1 MSKVIKEEKR
11 SVITD
16 YGEIKYT
23 LYYKDVKNLNIK
35 FKIDKG
41 VLVTIPKKS
50 DYIKAE
56 NFIKEKAKIITSW
69 IEKYKENEVKISE
82 RKFEEGEQFL
92 LLGTYYILKLNKV
105 KKASENKVIID
116 GNNIILN
123 TLYLDNVN
131 YKRKIVEKF
140 YSDLTK
146 RILSQEYQILKNKC
160 SSKIP
165 NTEYYSLKIRHMK
178 SRWGSNNL
186 TNRIVTLTSTLIFAP
201 IEDIDYVIIHE
212 LCHCAIR
219 NHSSVFYSYQSMIC
233 PDWKERKNHLN
244 RVINPYI
251 KALEKINSKV

>member
-1 MSKVIKEEKR
+1 MSKIIKEEKR

-41 VLVTIPKKS
+41 ILVTIPKKLN
-50 DYIKAE
+50 YIKAE
-56 NFIKEKAKIITSW
+56 DFIKEKAKIIVSW
-69 IEKYKENEVKISE
+69 IEKYKENEVKIEE
-82 RKFEEGEQFL
+82 RKFQNGEKFL
-92 LLGTYYILKLNKV
+92 LLGNYYILQVNKV
-105 KKASENKVIID
+105 KKAKDNKVIIN

-123 TLYLDNVN
+123 TLYLDDTN
-131 YKRKIVEKF
+131 YKRKILEKY
-140 YSDLTK
+140 YSELTN
-146 RILSQEYQILKNKC
+146 RILSQEYQILKNKY

-165 NTEYYSLKIRHMK
+165 NTTYYSLKIRHMK

-186 TNRIVTLTSTLIFAP
+186 SNRTITLTSTLIFAP
-201 IEDIDYVIIHE
+201 IEDIDYVIAHE
-212 LCHCAIR
+212 LCHCVVR
-219 NHSSVFYSYQSMIC
+219 NHSSVFYSYQSMVY
-233 PDWKERKNHLN
+233 PNWKERKDHLN

>member
-69 IEKYKENEVKISE
+69 IEKYKENEVKINE

-92 LLGTYYILKLNKV
+92 LLGNYYILKLK
-105 KKASENKVIID
+105 
-116 GNNIILN
+116 
-123 TLYLDNVN
+123 
-131 YKRKIVEKF
+131 
-140 YSDLTK
+140 
-146 RILSQEYQILKNKC
+146 
-160 SSKIP
+160 
-165 NTEYYSLKIRHMK
+165 
-178 SRWGSNNL
+178 
-186 TNRIVTLTSTLIFAP
+186 
-201 IEDIDYVIIHE
+201 
-212 LCHCAIR
+212 
-219 NHSSVFYSYQSMIC
+219 
-233 PDWKERKNHLN
+233 
-244 RVINPYI
+244 
-251 KALEKINSKV
+251 